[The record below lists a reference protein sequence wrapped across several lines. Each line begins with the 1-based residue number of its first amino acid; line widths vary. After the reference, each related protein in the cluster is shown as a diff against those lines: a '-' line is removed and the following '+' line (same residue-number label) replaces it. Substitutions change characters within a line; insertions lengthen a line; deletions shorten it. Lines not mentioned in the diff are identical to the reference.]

1 MYIYIGLLTSFC
13 IIEVVLLYV
22 YKTAM
27 RRLRKDAYRNIEMAA
42 VALEEEEKE
51 EKKEEEQKV
60 ETIDPEEI
68 KAFHEGQILV
78 PEPEITMYYEL

>member
-1 MYIYIGLLTSFC
+1 MYVYVGLLTSFC
-13 IIEVVLLYV
+13 IIELVLLYV

-27 RRLRKDAYRNIEMAA
+27 RRLQENTYRNIEMAA
-42 VALEEEEKE
+42 VAIEEEEKE
-51 EKKEEEQKV
+51 EKKE